1 MVSRIIF
8 EILDIYMF
16 FKFKLLLINKLISK
30 FRENCSKAKF
40 NNGYN
45 SKLLELYQLPLII
58 EGVQLILN
66 TV

>member
-1 MVSRIIF
+1 
-8 EILDIYMF
+8 MF
-16 FKFKLLLINKLISK
+16 LKFKLLLINKLISK
-30 FRENCSKAKF
+30 FQENCSKAKF

-66 TV
+66 TI